1 MRMLFDEM
9 GEQHLLTNGRIDG
22 YEFLSFSVD
31 VDLADFLVRTRG
43 WVLADIDPDRSTPL
57 IIRFY
62 TPNVEEKALYAVSSI
77 IVGLADFG
85 AIGLQY
91 WYGGW
96 AEEQHFQID
105 TLLERVEEILDRRD
119 ESQVWKPTTFSEKSR
134 GQLFS
139 ERINRLTQIWQASH
153 GVLSNEMLSWMEG
166 AGLMHRTLMVE
177 LQDENLIY
185 RYFGA
190 GFEKLLGRKF
200 CQERR
205 NTVQDGSGSDYGR
218 KVVQH
223 YYDVVAASEPYY
235 DRITTSLPDRNRED
249 DSPMHYRYF
258 DYERG
263 LFPCMSEDGKL
274 IILGHTENTPRSLIL
289 T

>member
-1 MRMLFDEM
+1 MLFDEM
-9 GEQHLLTNGRIDG
+9 GEQHLLNNGRIDG

-31 VDLADFLVRTRG
+31 VDLADFLVRNRG
-43 WVLADIDPDRSTPL
+43 WVLVDIDQHRQVPL

-62 TPNVEEKALYAVSSI
+62 TPNVETKALDSVSCI
-77 IVGLADFG
+77 IAGLADFG
-85 AIGLQY
+85 TIGLQY

-96 AEEQHFQID
+96 AEEQHVRID
-105 TLLERVEEILDRRD
+105 SLLDRIGEILDRRD
-119 ESQVWKPTTFSEKSR
+119 QSMVWKPTSFAEKAG

-139 ERINRLTQIWQASH
+139 ERIDRLAQIWRASR
-153 GVLSNEMLSWMEG
+153 GVLNTEMLGWMG
-166 AGLMHRTLMVE
+166 NAGLMHRTLMVE
-177 LQDENLIY
+177 LQDEKLIY

-190 GFEKLLGRKF
+190 GFEALLGRKF
-200 CQERR
+200 CRERR
-205 NTVQDGSGSDYGR
+205 NTVQDGSGSDYAS

-223 YYDVVAASEPYY
+223 YYDVVAASQPYY

-289 T
+289 A